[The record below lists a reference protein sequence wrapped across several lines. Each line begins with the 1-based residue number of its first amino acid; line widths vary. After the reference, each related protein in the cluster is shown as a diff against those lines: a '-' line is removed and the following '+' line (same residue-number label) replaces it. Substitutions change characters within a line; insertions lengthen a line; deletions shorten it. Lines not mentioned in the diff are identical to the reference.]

1 MSATERMAGGG
12 AGNDGVK
19 RGGGKNSG
27 INYFAR
33 ESERRAAVVKTER
46 RREMKMVKGAKDRR
60 KVVGGLFGG
69 GKFE

>member
-1 MSATERMAGGG
+1 MERMAGG
-12 AGNDGVK
+12 AGSNGIK

-27 INYFAR
+27 VHFFAR
-33 ESERRAAVVKTER
+33 EAERKAAVLKTEK
-46 RREMKMVKGAKDRR
+46 RREQKRFKGAEVRR